1 MPIRWVGK
9 TRWVIWM
16 GIRDCNAD
24 AEHKAFKKYNEIRE
38 DMPPHEMASPSP
50 NQFYAAGY
58 YYGYLHL
65 TPRMGTTDK
74 RCIEAW
80 ELGYADGEG
89 DRDDLTAK

>member
-1 MPIRWVGK
+1 
-9 TRWVIWM
+9 M
-16 GIRDCNAD
+16 GITDYNAD
-24 AEHKAFKKYNEIRE
+24 AEHKAFKKYNEIR
-38 DMPPHEMASPSP
+38 DGMPKGKIGSPSP
-50 NQFYAAGY
+50 NLFYAAGY

-80 ELGYADGEG
+80 ELGYADGEE